1 MFASP
6 EAITALRQNLS
17 QPGKVIFVDSNKC
30 YNLGGSA
37 VHVPLPYDG
46 VTQILVIAD
55 SSNNRLI
62 IIDAVTNQFIEQV
75 GNGKN
80 GYKEGSF

>member
-17 QPGKVIFVDSNKC
+17 QPGKVIFFDSNKC

-46 VTQILVIAD
+46 VT
-55 SSNNRLI
+55 
-62 IIDAVTNQFIEQV
+62 
-75 GNGKN
+75 
-80 GYKEGSF
+80 